1 MSGAGSVQDVTAA
14 NSTPTPHPLS
24 EAGAERLRRALAEVP
39 TGLLA
44 NGSWR
49 ETDTSFDVIDP
60 ATGDTLAQVADG
72 TAEDATALFDA
83 AVAAQA
89 DWAATDPRERSE
101 ILRRAFDL
109 LHERAET
116 VATVMTAEMGKPYAE
131 AQGEVTYG
139 GEFLRWFAEEAVRI
153 SGRYSV
159 APAGGTRLM
168 TMKQPVGPTY
178 AITPWNFPLAMGTR
192 KIAPALAAGCTIVLK
207 PASNTPLTSL
217 LLGQVFLDAGLPAG
231 VLGIITS
238 TSSREVTAPIL
249 GDARLRKLTFTGS
262 TEVGRSLLEQS
273 AEHVLRTSMEL
284 GGNAPFVVCADADL
298 DAAVEGAMTA
308 KMRNIGEACT
318 AANRFLVHADVAEEF
333 GRRLAEK
340 MGALVPGHGLDE
352 HTTLGPLIDDGA
364 IAKAQ
369 ELISDAVDAG
379 ADVATGGGQL
389 GDVGHFHAAT
399 VLTGVHAEARILR
412 EEVFAPVAPITTFTE
427 DDDAIAAANDTEFG
441 LVSYVYT
448 RDLTRAITFAERLDA
463 GMIGVNQG
471 VVSNPAAPFGGV
483 KQSGLGRE
491 GGFEGIEEYLETKY
505 VGLKL

>member
-1 MSGAGSVQDVTAA
+1 MLV
-14 NSTPTPHPLS
+14 
-24 EAGAERLRRALAEVP
+24 
-39 TGLLA
+39 

-49 ETDTSFDVIDP
+49 ETDRFFDVTDP

-72 TAEDATALFDA
+72 TADDA
-83 AVAAQA
+83 AAIFEAAVVAQEK
-89 DWAATDPRERSE
+89 WAATDPRERSE

-153 SGRYSV
+153 SGRYSI

-192 KIAPALAAGCTIVLK
+192 KIGPALAAGCTIVLK
-207 PASNTPLTSL
+207 PASATPLTSL
-217 LLGQVFLDAGLPAG
+217 LLGQVFLDAGLPDG

-238 TSSREVTAPIL
+238 SSSRAVTAPIL
-249 GDARLRKLTFTGS
+249 GDPRLRKLTFTGS

-273 AEHVLRTSMEL
+273 AAHVLKTSMEL

-298 DAAVEGAMTA
+298 DAAVDGAMTA

-352 HTTLGPLIDDGA
+352 ATTLGPLIDGDA
-364 IAKAQ
+364 VAKAQ
-369 ELISDAVDAG
+369 ELISDAVDQG
-379 ADVATGGGQL
+379 AEVASGGQQL

-399 VLTGVHAEARILR
+399 VLTGVSQDARILR
-412 EEVFAPVAPITTFTE
+412 EEVFAPVAPITTFTD

-491 GGFEGIEEYLETKY
+491 GGLEGIEEYLETKY
-505 VGLKL
+505 VGLRL